1 MVGIHKKVK
10 QLLNVIQK
18 YAPLLSKF
26 VPGLEE
32 TVGAIS
38 EVGENIADGINNVYE
53 DYTDTKFNRRNY
65 CVMDGFRSFARP
77 TAIKSLTKEYGGLHP
92 RVKLK
97 DSENLNKKC

>member
-26 VPGLEE
+26 IPGLRE

-38 EVGENIADGINNVYE
+38 EVGENIADGI
-53 DYTDTKFNRRNY
+53 
-65 CVMDGFRSFARP
+65 
-77 TAIKSLTKEYGGLHP
+77 SL
-92 RVKLK
+92 
-97 DSENLNKKC
+97 